1 MSMDWNPCPWT
12 DWLRAALA
20 PLPLPLRGV
29 TAPAG
34 PVQACTY
41 QLLQRVRIITYS
53 VVLAHCSK
61 LKPEPR
67 TVCLGEP
74 PLICRHWVLRGARAE
89 EAGGGGALG
98 RVHVGPGEGRALC
111 CGTGFPGRG
120 GQSGWDQLGS
130 GRGRERRDPGRSGRP
145 SQADGPSFPTA
156 VSRGGG
162 LDARFCARG
171 AHRRACELGAE
182 GRGAAVGGAGGRAR
196 G

>member
-20 PLPLPLRGV
+20 PLPLPLRRV

-61 LKPEPR
+61 LKPVPR

-89 EAGGGGALG
+89 EAGGGGRWGGCTWGLEKG
-98 RVHVGPGEGRALC
+98 GPFAAGPASRGGEGNRG
-111 CGTGFPGRG
+111 GTSSAPGGAGRG
-120 GQSGWDQLGS
+120 GTPAAAG
-130 GRGRERRDPGRSGRP
+130 DPPKRTDLP
-145 SQADGPSFPTA
+145 FPPA